1 MTEKAEI
8 EDLIKEA
15 ISLYSGDGTLKNE
28 AIIHFD
34 IILYIIADKI
44 KFPSNT
50 VNNKEKR
57 NLIMDAL
64 NHLKDIKN
72 TSYEEFKRY
81 IEEGSRKSGWKKYS
95 IVFSL
100 NLSKENMEKL
110 TGIDLDNKTLE
121 NVNKDDF
128 CRKISK
134 KFDLDRNL
142 HQYFEKAEWCKV
154 TLWVPDE
161 ESAFSFGYSFS
172 EQIRSLIN
180 FVLASHKIYYQRP
193 PRPLSSIAPSY
204 CYFLFDEEENYI
216 NHYYSIWHY
225 DYKQVNISDKDF
237 KKVINFIKEVDD
249 LDKSKEHKLKRMFLE
264 SLRLYN
270 EALDSDR
277 YEFSFIVLWSIVD
290 ILIPNIKNNKEY
302 LKNFFRED
310 KKWEQMIDAL
320 YNKRNLLIHQGKI
333 FDVDLDD
340 LNLLKFV
347 IDALLKFVF
356 DISKDFQ
363 KPEQFKKLITNL
375 SLSDEQLQENIN
387 ILSYIKKKRLEAK
400 KS

>member
-1 MTEKAEI
+1 MTKKAEI

-15 ISLYSGDGTLKNE
+15 ISLYSEDGTLKNE
-28 AIIHFD
+28 AIILFN

-44 KFPSNT
+44 KFPSDT
-50 VNNKEKR
+50 INNREKR

-64 NHLKDIKN
+64 NHLKNIKN
-72 TSYEEFKRY
+72 TSYEEFKGY
-81 IEEGSRKSGWKKYS
+81 IEEGSRKSGRKKYS

-100 NLSKENMEKL
+100 NLSKENIEGL
-110 TGIDLDNKTLE
+110 TEINLDNKTLE

-128 CRKISK
+128 CKKISK

-142 HQYFEKAEWCKV
+142 YQYFEKAEWCKV
-154 TLWVPDE
+154 TLWAPDK
-161 ESAFSFGYSFS
+161 ESALNFGYSFS

-180 FVLASHKIYYQRP
+180 FVLASHKIYYQYP
-193 PRPLSSIAPSY
+193 PKPLASITPSY
-204 CYFLFDEEENYI
+204 CYFLFDEGENYI
-216 NHYYSIWHY
+216 SHYYSMWHY

-237 KKVINFIKEVDD
+237 KKVINFIKEVDA
-249 LDKSKEHKLKRMFLE
+249 LGKSKEHKLKRMFLE

-347 IDALLKFVF
+347 IDKLLKFVF

-363 KPEQFKKLITNL
+363 KPEQFEKLITNL
-375 SLSDEQLQENIN
+375 SLDDEQLQENIN
-387 ILSYIKKKRLEAK
+387 ILSYIKRKRY
-400 KS
+400 